1 MKYKIISP
9 SGDIE
14 IKEFANRNQITAYL
28 ANLNDPIYRET
39 HETLNFPMEEI
50 E

>member
-14 IKEFANRNQITAYL
+14 IKEFVNPNQLTAYL
-28 ANLNDPIYRET
+28 SNLNNPIYRKS
-39 HETLNFPMEEI
+39 HETLDFPMEEI

>member
-9 SGDIE
+9 TGDIE
-14 IKEFANRNQITAYL
+14 IKEFVNPNQLTAYL
-28 ANLNDPIYRET
+28 ANLNDPIYRDL
-39 HETLNFPMEEI
+39 HEQLNFPMKEI